1 MARPESGSGVAVEV
15 HEEQHVVHGTPCGTW
30 QTNIYSG
37 PCFGAVVMDVAAFA
51 VT

>member
-1 MARPESGSGVAVEV
+1 VPAADDVGHQR
-15 HEEQHVVHGTPCGTW
+15 GTW

-37 PCFGAVVMDVAAFA
+37 PCFGTVVMDVAAFA